1 MKYEKIGQMVRS
13 GWVVSISYSIF
24 CIFLISGCS
33 KKEDTSQESEKPV
46 APAAIPAMPVPGFD
60 ADQVFFDMRKQVEIG
75 PRVPNSEAHEKV
87 VKWLHTELAN
97 YADNVQLQP
106 FTSPGYAPGETLHLT
121 NVIAS
126 FNPSATWRVLILTHF
141 DSRPWADEDPDSS
154 NHNKP
159 VPAANDAASGVAV
172 MLELAR
178 QMKDHP
184 PPIGVDLFFDDGED
198 YGKDNVDHDSRYFLG
213 VKYFINAKPASYSP
227 RFAILLDMVG
237 DTNAYFIPEASS
249 EQAASIYVN
258 EIWNTANSLG
268 LSHFHNDR
276 RTSIDD
282 DHIPLIQAGIPSVDI
297 IDGDLVGH
305 LSTDPKRKYWHTLD
319 DLPKHLSRETMSEV
333 GKLLLTLIY
342 QQLPR
347 DVPTL

>member
-1 MKYEKIGQMVRS
+1 MRETRKIR
-13 GWVVSISYSIF
+13 WVFYLSPIIL
-24 CIFLISGCS
+24 CLFLIIGCS
-33 KKEDTSQESEKPV
+33 KKRDDEPEAEKPV

-60 ADQVFFDMRKQVEIG
+60 ADQVFVDMRKQVAIG
-75 PRVPNSEAHEKV
+75 PRVPNSVAHDKV
-87 VKWLHTELAN
+87 VQWLHSELAECTE
-97 YADNVQLQP
+97 NVQMQP
-106 FTSPGYAPGETLHLT
+106 FTSPGYAPGETLKLT

-126 FNPSATWRVLILTHF
+126 FNPTATWRVLILTHF
-141 DSRPWADEDPDSS
+141 DSRPWADEDPDSN
-154 NHNKP
+154 NHEKP

-198 YGKDNVDHDSRYFLG
+198 YGKDKIDHDSRYFLG
-213 VKYFINAKPASYSP
+213 VKYFLSARPVSYAP

-237 DTNAYFIPEASS
+237 DTNAYFIPESS
-249 EQAASIYVN
+249 STQAASLYVN
-258 EIWNTANSLG
+258 EIWGEAKNLG
-268 LSHFHNDR
+268 LSHFHTDR
-276 RTSIDD
+276 QTSIDD

-305 LSTDPKRKYWHTLD
+305 QSADPNRKYWHTID

-333 GKLLLTLIY
+333 GRLLLTLIY
-342 QQLPR
+342 QKLPQ